1 MTKNLERRGG
11 GLGVPT
17 LLITVTHTLIDAD
30 TVDIQTDWRS
40 MISLMICNKTYEVS
54 GILDQDGVRGT
65 DMENQ
70 KKPKNRRIY

>member
-1 MTKNLERRGG
+1 MTKNLERRGGG

-17 LLITVTHTLIDAD
+17 LLITVVTHTLIDAD

-54 GILDQDGVRGT
+54 EILDQDGVRGR
-65 DMENQ
+65 
-70 KKPKNRRIY
+70 NRNAKSKETEE

>member
-1 MTKNLERRGG
+1 MNGGG

-40 MISLMICNKTYEVS
+40 MTSLMICDKMEIINEMS

-65 DMENQ
+65 EMQNQ